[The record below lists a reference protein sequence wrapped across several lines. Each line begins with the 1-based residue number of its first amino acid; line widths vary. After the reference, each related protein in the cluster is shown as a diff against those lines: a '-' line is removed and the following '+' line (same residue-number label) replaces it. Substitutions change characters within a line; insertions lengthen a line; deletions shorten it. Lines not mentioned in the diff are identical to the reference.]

1 MTDNATKNLSE
12 WIEADGLG
20 GFASGTVSG
29 QRTRRYHALLLAA
42 QNPPA
47 DRVVMVNG
55 FDAWVETPGG
65 SFPISTQYYMGE
77 VESPNG
83 HQFLTSFTT
92 EPWPT
97 WRYKLTEDVTV
108 VQELVVMPNV
118 QGVAL
123 RWKIEGN
130 SQGVS
135 LHVRPFLSG
144 RDFHG
149 MHHANDTFNQTTT
162 RGEHSVV
169 WKPYNDLPE
178 IHAQSNADFEESFK
192 WYYSF
197 LYTAEQDRGLD
208 ALEDLAS
215 PGEFHWDLSKDQAY
229 LLLSLG
235 KPYSE
240 SCNSGTCESQKT
252 FATIKSHEDFRR
264 SMTGREYHVINSYVV
279 GRGDNK
285 TVIAGYP
292 WFGDWGRDTFIAMRG
307 LCLIEAVELQHALEI
322 LIGWADAVSEG
333 MLPNRFPDQGTT
345 PEFNSVDASLWYVIA
360 VGEYLEAARLAKQS
374 PPKAEIERLQN
385 AVRRS

>member
-55 FDAWVETPGG
+55 FDAWAETPGG
-65 SFPISTQYYMGE
+65 TFPISTQHYMGE

-83 HQFLTSFTT
+83 HQYLTSFTT

-108 VQELVVMPNV
+108 VQELVVMPHA
-118 QGVAL
+118 QGVAM
-123 RWKIEGN
+123 RWSVKGN
-130 SQGVS
+130 SEGVS
-135 LHVRPFLSG
+135 VHVRPFLSG

-149 MHHANDTFNQTTT
+149 MHHANDTFNQTTM
-162 RGEHSVV
+162 RGEHSIV

-178 IHAQSNADFEESFK
+178 IHAQSNADFEESFA

-229 LLLSLG
+229 LLLSVG

-240 SCNSGTCESQKT
+240 NCDSGTCESQKT
-252 FATIKSHEDFRR
+252 FATVKSRESFRR
-264 SMTGREYHVINSYVV
+264 AKTGREYHTINSYVV
-279 GRGDNK
+279 NREKSK

-307 LCLIEAVELQHALEI
+307 LCLINPVELHYAHDI

-345 PEFNSVDASLWYVIA
+345 PNSI
-360 VGEYLEAARLAKQS
+360 
-374 PPKAEIERLQN
+374 
-385 AVRRS
+385 RSMPRCGL